1 MSEEKLCQAKTSD
14 GSSCN
19 NKAKY
24 PKDDPVACHLKS
36 HQRQLEVVVDNEEEE
51 IMPEEEKVETKKV
64 VDETQPHIFASTS
77 LHHVVF
83 VDTDKETED
92 GERNYF
98 RAEFDGG
105 RYETYDDKKA
115 ELLEKKIKQI
125 KALARK
131 ITKVQ

>member
-1 MSEEKLCQAKTSD
+1 MSEDKLCKAKTSD

-24 PKDDPVACHLKS
+24 PKDNPIACHLKS

-64 VDETQPHIFASTS
+64 VDEPQPHIFASTS

-83 VDTDKETED
+83 VDTDKEMED
-92 GERNYF
+92 GERDYF

-125 KALARK
+125 KALSRK

>member
-1 MSEEKLCQAKTSD
+1 MNEDKLCKAKTSD

-24 PKDDPVACHLKS
+24 PKDDPIACHLKS

-51 IMPEEEKVETKKV
+51 IMPEEEKVETKEV
-64 VDETQPHIFASTS
+64 VDEPKLHVFASTS

-83 VDTDKETED
+83 VDYDEQPED

-105 RYETYDDKKA
+105 KYETYDDKKA

-125 KALARK
+125 KALSRK

>member
-1 MSEEKLCQAKTSD
+1 MNEDKLCKAKTSD

-24 PKDDPVACHLKS
+24 PKDNPVACHLKS

-51 IMPEEEKVETKKV
+51 TMPEEEKTETKEV
-64 VDETQPHIFASTS
+64 VDEPQLHIFASTS

-92 GERNYF
+92 GERDYF